1 MAQMISFWRYIHAV
15 CRTDACGAAKR
26 QVCRE
31 KLWNAAFLWDCRL
44 YWPVKHGCLPPDQQM
59 RELYHLLVI
68 RGTASPAASASAPVQ
83 TLSPDQFSLHS
94 AYSGGEIEN
103 CLNCFI
109 QLFPAIK
116 HQLNLIRPKPA
127 AERHDTEEES
137 LFGGFVFK
145 PVYGLMHMPL

>member
-15 CRTDACGAAKR
+15 CRTDACCAAKR

-31 KLWNAAFLWDCRL
+31 KLWNAAFLWDCTL
-44 YWPVKHGCLPPDQQM
+44 YWPVKHGCLPSDQQM

-68 RGTASPAASASAPVQ
+68 RGTASPAASASVPVQ

-94 AYSGGEIEN
+94 AYSGGATVSSQIQST
-103 CLNCFI
+103 LTCFI

-116 HQLNLIRPKPA
+116 HHLNRIRPKPA
-127 AERHDTEEES
+127 ADRHDTEEES
-137 LFGGFVFK
+137 LFGGCVFK
-145 PVYGLMHMPL
+145 PV